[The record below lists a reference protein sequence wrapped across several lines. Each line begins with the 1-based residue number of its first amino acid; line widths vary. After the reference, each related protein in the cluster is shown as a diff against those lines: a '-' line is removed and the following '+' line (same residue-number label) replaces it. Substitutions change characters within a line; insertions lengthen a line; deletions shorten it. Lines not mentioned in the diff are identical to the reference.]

1 MKKQKEIDW
10 IFFDVGGVITD
21 DRESEELRK
30 KMDFELLHDYD
41 PSITREMIDDAF
53 QKGSSFVGGTDD
65 NIIKVI
71 VKNQEDVERLITE
84 IRKRKKEIWPNM
96 EIFANRSPFTF
107 GIIDVAKKLSQFY
120 HLGIIANQPHET
132 TKRLREAGISDY
144 FENIGL
150 SAVKDLHKPDTK
162 FYESILKDNNI
173 DPQKSIMIDDNIERG
188 LVPAKKLG
196 MKTIWFD
203 WGIRKDYTEWIDYKI
218 RKLEDLLDIFL
229 E

>member
-30 KMDFELLHDYD
+30 QMDFDLLHDYD
-41 PSITREMIDDAF
+41 LSITREMVDDAF

-65 NIIKVI
+65 NLIKVI
-71 VKNQEDVERLITE
+71 VKKEKDAERLIME
-84 IRKRKKEIWPNM
+84 IRKRKNELWPNM
-96 EIFANRSPFTF
+96 EVFAYRSPFTQ
-107 GIIDVAKKLSQFY
+107 GILDVVKKLSKY
-120 HLGIIANQPHET
+120 YRLGIIANQPHET
-132 TKRLREAGISDY
+132 TRRLKEFEISDY

-150 SAVKDLHKPDTK
+150 SAVKGLHKPDVK
-162 FYESILKDNNI
+162 FYELVLKENNI
-173 DPQKSIMIDDNIERG
+173 DPKKSIMIDDNIERG
-188 LVPAKKLG
+188 LAPAKKLG

-203 WGIRKDYTEWIDYKI
+203 WGIRKDYPDWVDYKI
-218 RKLEDLLDIFL
+218 QKSEDLLDIFI